1 LAEYKNPKPTADA
14 IIARPDGQIVLIR
27 RKNPPRGWA
36 IPGGYVDEGES
47 LEHACVREAKEET
60 GLDVTLVSQL
70 FTYSDPKRDPRQHN
84 ISTVYACTVGADAQ
98 PVGGDDA
105 AEARWF
111 SESVVPWP
119 ELCFD
124 HGTILHDYYEWRRT
138 GRRRALWP

>member
-1 LAEYKNPKPTADA
+1 LTEYKNPKPTADA
-14 IIARPDGQIVLIR
+14 IIARPDGHIVLIR

-36 IPGGYVDEGES
+36 IPGGYVDEGEAI
-47 LEHACVREAKEET
+47 ENACVREAKEET
-60 GLDVTLVSQL
+60 GLEVTLVSQL

-84 ISTVYACTVGADAQ
+84 VSTVYACTVGGDAQ
-98 PVGGDDA
+98 PRGADDA

-111 SESVVPWP
+111 RESEVPWS

-124 HGTILHDYYEWRRT
+124 HGTILRDYFEWRRT